1 MAALET
7 VSRHFFNQPVI
18 QPVMMF
24 NRLRQ
29 D

>member
-7 VSRHFFNQPVI
+7 VSRHFFNQPV
-18 QPVMMF
+18 MML
-24 NRLRQ
+24 NWLRQ